1 MALKTGGRLTIMK
14 KVLIVDD
21 SATIRQQ
28 ASFILN
34 KEGYEVLEAQNGEE
48 GLKTIEANTDLAFVI
63 LDINMPIMNG
73 LEMLGKM
80 REVDAFNH
88 IPVFVLTTEG
98 DPKKIAEAKT
108 KGANGWMVK
117 PFEPKVLVEIIGNF
131 SQ

>member
-1 MALKTGGRLTIMK
+1 MK

-48 GLKTIEANTDLAFVI
+48 GLKTREANTDLASVI
-63 LDINMPIMNG
+63 LDIIMPIMNG